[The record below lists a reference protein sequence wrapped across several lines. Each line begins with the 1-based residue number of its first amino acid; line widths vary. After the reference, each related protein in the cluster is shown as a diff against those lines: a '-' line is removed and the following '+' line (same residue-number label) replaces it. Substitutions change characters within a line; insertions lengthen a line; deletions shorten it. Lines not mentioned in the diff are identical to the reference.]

1 MTDNDVSVLPKDL
14 YDVLNAV
21 ALKKMAGSAAISEVS
36 GRSVEDTQT
45 LLAALAERGLVALI
59 GDMALPTDEAEPALV
74 AASEV
79 IYGPVRTDPSVLAV
93 ADKFEAVNARFLV
106 AMTSWQQ
113 LEVGGRKLSND
124 HTDSEYDAKVV
135 TTIDRLVA
143 RLSGL
148 LEALAEK
155 DDRFRAYIGRFERSL
170 ARVDAGDISFVSDP
184 TKDSVHNVWFEFH
197 EDLLRTLGRER
208 KE

>member
-1 MTDNDVSVLPKDL
+1 
-14 YDVLNAV
+14 
-21 ALKKMAGSAAISEVS
+21 MAGTAAISEVS
-36 GRSVEDTQT
+36 GHTAEDTQR
-45 LLAALAERGLVALI
+45 LMADLASRGLIAVV
-59 GDMALPTDEAEPALV
+59 GDMALPTDEAGPALV
-74 AASEV
+74 AAAAE
-79 IYGPVRTDPSVLAV
+79 IYGPVRDDPSVLQV
-93 ADKFEAVNARFLV
+93 ADKFEAVNSKFLV

-113 LEVGGRKLSND
+113 LEVGGRKLTND
-124 HTDSEYDAKVV
+124 HNDADYDAKVI

-155 DDRFRAYIGRFERSL
+155 DQRFRNYVGRFERSL
-170 ARVDAGDISFVSDP
+170 ARVDAGDISYVSDP

-197 EDLLRTLGRER
+197 EDLLRTLGRAR